1 MPRSIEEIQRDL
13 EQTDQNLD
21 SIARQT
27 QRIDRGLQVLAEQEK
42 NIAGRAL
49 APTQIENRK
58 LLTDIQANSAAL
70 ASTMAVMEEEI
81 SEATST
87 LHGAVNRV
95 TRIDVESLN
104 RSVQGMN
111 EVLQLADPKD
121 RSKLLK
127 ALDVAYDERK
137 QVLEKAYQEQKQEY
151 DGIIAEKKAE
161 AAKLDK
167 KIKGIQMKNIVV
179 RTLIVAAILFVIAL
193 TTSFAF
199 RWGTIL
205 RNAISVSESASE
217 ANTAKSDE
225 SSKGVIDWLFP
236 EK

>member
-13 EQTDQNLD
+13 EQSNQNINN
-21 SIARQT
+21 IARQS
-27 QRIDRGLQVLAEQEK
+27 QRINQGLKVIDEQEK

-87 LHGAVNRV
+87 LRGAVNRV

-104 RSVQGMN
+104 RSVIGMN

-121 RSKLLK
+121 RGKLLK
-127 ALDVAYDERK
+127 ALDEAYEEKK
-137 QVLEKAYQEQKQEY
+137 QVLDKAYQEQKQEY
-151 DGIIAEKKAE
+151 DAVIAAKKAE
-161 AAKLDK
+161 AAELDK
-167 KIKGIQMKNIVV
+167 KIKGIQVKNIVV
-179 RTLIVAAILFVIAL
+179 RTLIIAAILFVIAL

-205 RNAISVSESASE
+205 RNAINASESVSE

-225 SSKGVIDWLFP
+225 SSKSIVDWLFP